1 MKLYE
6 LAQEVRLLSDL
17 INFQIDEDTGQL
29 KEAHILEEIE
39 REVKKKL
46 IDKCEDILKLIKN
59 KEAEISTLKNEE
71 ERLKKIRKFRENRL
85 ENLKEYIKNQMVSM
99 ETKKIETTLGSF
111 NLRNSESVE
120 VENIEILGEQ
130 FIKIKLEKSP
140 DKTEIKKAIKNG
152 ENVAG
157 AKLVSNVNLIIK

>member
-6 LAQEVRLLSDL
+6 IGEELKVLEDL
-17 INFQIDEDTGQL
+17 FNMSIDEETGEL
-29 KEAHILEEIE
+29 KEADILEEMD
-39 REVKKKL
+39 REIKEKL
-46 IDKCEDILKLIKN
+46 TDKCENILKLIKN

-71 ERLKKIRKFRENRL
+71 ERLKKLRKFKENRL

-99 ETKKIETTLGSF
+99 ETKKIETTLGNF

-120 VENIEILGEQ
+120 VEDIEVLEKK
-130 FIKIKLEKSP
+130 FIKTKLEKTA
-140 DKTEIKKAIKNG
+140 DKNEIKKAIKNG

>member
-6 LAQEVRLLSDL
+6 IGEELKVLEDL
-17 INFQIDEDTGQL
+17 FNMSIDEETGEL
-29 KEAHILEEIE
+29 KEADILEEMD
-39 REVKKKL
+39 REIKEKL
-46 IDKCEDILKLIKN
+46 TDKCENILKLIKN

-71 ERLKKIRKFRENRL
+71 ERLKKLRKFKENRL
-85 ENLKEYIKNQMVSM
+85 ENLKEYIKNQMIFM
-99 ETKKIETTLGSF
+99 ESKKIETTLGNFS
-111 NLRNSESVE
+111 LRNSESVE
-120 VENIEILGEQ
+120 IENIDELGEE
-130 FIKIKLEKSP
+130 FLKVKIEKTA

>member
-6 LAQEVRLLSDL
+6 IGEELKVLEDL
-17 INFQIDEDTGQL
+17 FNMSIDEETGEL
-29 KEAHILEEIE
+29 KDSDILEEME
-39 REVKKKL
+39 REIKEKL
-46 IDKCEDILKLIKN
+46 TDKCESVLKLIKN

-157 AKLVSNVNLIIK
+157 ARLVTNVNLNIK